1 VVDYGPQAITAR
13 LRELARL
20 LSARGFVSKDVDMSA
35 AAITARV
42 RTMASLSDMCRRL
55 GAVGPRLRGGG

>member
-1 VVDYGPQAITAR
+1 VVDFGPHAITAR

-20 LSARGFVSKDVDMSA
+20 LAARGFVSKDVDMSA